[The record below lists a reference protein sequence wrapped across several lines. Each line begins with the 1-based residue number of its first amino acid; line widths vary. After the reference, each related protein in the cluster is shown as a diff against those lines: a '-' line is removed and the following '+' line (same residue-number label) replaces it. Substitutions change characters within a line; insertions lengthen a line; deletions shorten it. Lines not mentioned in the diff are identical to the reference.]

1 MRRLMLTFLLVGL
14 ACSEA
19 APDEPQLVRL
29 RLARRPGGRVAVEIL
44 EAPVQPVAFQAEVV
58 IDAGT
63 SFTFDDPQ
71 APEGLPLD
79 TVRLQPRG
87 TNRAILFAADKRGIR
102 LPRAGDILSFTVS
115 GAGGEGT
122 LRLGTIVIAGEGGV
136 RLAADRGPD
145 LSIR

>member
-1 MRRLMLTFLLVGL
+1 MRRLMLTLLWCSLG
-14 ACSEA
+14 CSEA
-19 APDEPQLVRL
+19 VPDEPQLVRL
-29 RLARRPGGRVAVEIL
+29 RLARRPAGRVAVEIL
-44 EAPVQPVAFQAEVV
+44 DAPVQPVAFQAEVV

-79 TVRLQPRG
+79 TVRLKARG

-102 LPRAGDILSFTVS
+102 LPRAGDILSFTVV
-115 GAGGEGT
+115 GTGGEGT

>member
-1 MRRLMLTFLLVGL
+1 M
-14 ACSEA
+14 
-19 APDEPQLVRL
+19 
-29 RLARRPGGRVAVEIL
+29 AVEIL

-79 TVRLQPRG
+79 TVRLQARG

-102 LPRAGDILSFTVS
+102 LPRAGDLLSFTVTGS
-115 GAGGEGT
+115 GGEGT
-122 LRLGTIVIAGEGGV
+122 LRLGTVVVAGEGGV
-136 RLAADRGPD
+136 RLEADRGPD